1 MGNNN
6 AQNVLDIIYGKRDE
20 NGEEGYISYAKQC
33 QIRNKQFLDEYDR
46 KQKLLEKQ
54 NEKNEKKENKS
65 EQNTEKKKNIHE
77 LIHGEGGFLEKLQ
90 TPVPEQKSE
99 EEKSEKKSEKKNI
112 NKNKVNSNI
121 NVEKVSQSSKSKS
134 SKSKS
139 ESSTTRVITPII
151 ELSCGNFMNT
161 DLTEASF
168 IFCNS
173 TCFSSELLLQI
184 SKKLRKEAPNGCIV
198 ITFTKKLPFI
208 NTNEWEVKKGFK
220 RLMSWGLATVYV
232 HRRIKSMNTTHTSGS
247 YSSSSKS
254 NSSYSSKISKNS
266 SSKY

>member
-1 MGNNN
+1 M
-6 AQNVLDIIYGKRDE
+6 
-20 NGEEGYISYAKQC
+20 
-33 QIRNKQFLDEYDR
+33 
-46 KQKLLEKQ
+46 
-54 NEKNEKKENKS
+54 
-65 EQNTEKKKNIHE
+65 
-77 LIHGEGGFLEKLQ
+77 
-90 TPVPEQKSE
+90 PEQKSE